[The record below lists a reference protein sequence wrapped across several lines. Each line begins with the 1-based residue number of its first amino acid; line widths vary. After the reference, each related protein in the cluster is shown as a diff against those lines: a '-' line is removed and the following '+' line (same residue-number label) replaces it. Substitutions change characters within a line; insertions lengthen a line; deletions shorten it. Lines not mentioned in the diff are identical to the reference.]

1 MCVCVCVCVCVM
13 MVCLYTFQAA
23 QTTLLNTIGRR
34 SNINRDHSRQHDTST
49 VSMVTNR
56 QTEQGDGKGFPH
68 SGRHDDLL

>member
-1 MCVCVCVCVCVM
+1 M
-13 MVCLYTFQAA
+13 
-23 QTTLLNTIGRR
+23 TLLNTIGRR

-56 QTEQGDGKGFPH
+56 QTDGKGFPH

>member
-1 MCVCVCVCVCVM
+1 M
-13 MVCLYTFQAA
+13 
-23 QTTLLNTIGRR
+23 TLLNTIGRR